1 MSCIVCSF
9 FSKSTWLRSHQ
20 ALLELPGRLYY
31 KAELQPCAPA
41 ALVSGCLQFPGLTDT
56 ARGVTPI
63 IVHGVVGQVS
73 KHTLLSS
80 LEGGRNY
87 VAFALTINKIQS
99 VFRSIS
105 I

>member
-1 MSCIVCSF
+1 MLCLIMNIIKCS
-9 FSKSTWLRSHQ
+9 SSTFCLLRSHQ

-41 ALVSGCLQFPGLTDT
+41 ALVSGCLKFPGLTDT

-73 KHTLLSS
+73 KLCLLVFKRFKRR
-80 LEGGRNY
+80 GRKLK
-87 VAFALTINKIQS
+87 F
-99 VFRSIS
+99 
-105 I
+105 

>member
-1 MSCIVCSF
+1 MSCHVKCV
-9 FSKSTWLRSHQ
+9 TPLLNLLWLRSHQ

-73 KHTLLSS
+73 KGANIL
-80 LEGGRNY
+80 Y
-87 VAFALTINKIQS
+87 
-99 VFRSIS
+99 
-105 I
+105 